1 MVKKC
6 KVNTKIVIKMIF
18 YVNIII
24 DQSKGVDSLAKKE
37 EKNPVGRPK
46 LADSESIKKSWF
58 MIGASLVIVF
68 VLVVCG
74 TGVLTSRTPLEVLTF
89 KKAKASVVRTDDIT
103 IKRIKAI
110 DNDEIKVKK
119 KTFKIIFYQQN
130 SDTVGNI
137 DELSD
142 NKTEAVGKVV

>member
-1 MVKKC
+1 M
-6 KVNTKIVIKMIF
+6 
-18 YVNIII
+18 
-24 DQSKGVDSLAKKE
+24 AKKE

-68 VLVVCG
+68 VLVVCR

-103 IKRIKAI
+103 IKRIKTV
-110 DNDEIKVKK
+110 DKDEIKVKRVRVIPAK
-119 KTFKIIFYQQN
+119 KVETRMINTNGTVTRIISVN
-130 SDTVGNI
+130 
-137 DELSD
+137 
-142 NKTEAVGKVV
+142 

>member
-1 MVKKC
+1 
-6 KVNTKIVIKMIF
+6 MIRR
-18 YVNIII
+18 
-24 DQSKGVDSLAKKE
+24 DDSMRSFRLEKP
-37 EKNPVGRPK
+37 KNPVGRPK

-103 IKRIKAI
+103 IKRIKTI
-110 DNDEIKVKK
+110 DNDEIKVKRVRVIPAK
-119 KTFKIIFYQQN
+119 KVETRMINTNGTVTRIISVN
-130 SDTVGNI
+130 
-137 DELSD
+137 
-142 NKTEAVGKVV
+142 

>member
-1 MVKKC
+1 M
-6 KVNTKIVIKMIF
+6 
-18 YVNIII
+18 
-24 DQSKGVDSLAKKE
+24 AKKE

-103 IKRIKAI
+103 IKRIKTV
-110 DNDEIKVKK
+110 DNDEIKVKRVRVISMEEV
-119 KTFKIIFYQQN
+119 TFIFNRRKYTLTIEKYVIKIRDKSIVYMFDKDSN
-130 SDTVGNI
+130 TINLIEDF
-137 DELSD
+137 LSM
-142 NKTEAVGKVV
+142 